1 LTEASEGETPG
12 RDPRT
17 ADLFSR
23 ANKAYDAGDYE
34 AAIRLLADAISLDP
48 DNVVALNNKG
58 AALDALGKREAAE
71 ACYRRAIALSDT
83 YELAWHN
90 LGNCLF
96 AQEMYEGAAKAYSKA
111 ASLNPERAENIIG
124 LAESHAELGNTRRA
138 SAAIVKIPPT
148 DDDSHL
154 LSQADLYLAV
164 ELGDKAAKCCERYIS
179 LHPDD
184 PAGHVHLGGVMQ
196 EMGRYD
202 DAIPSFERAL
212 KLSPDDPHVWNNFG
226 YACFCADKIDRALAA
241 FDRSIEIDPSY
252 KHAWYN
258 KGYAL
263 HGVDRL
269 EEAVECYQEALKID
283 ENDRVLLNNHGNALY
298 NLGRYAES
306 IPSFVAAITA
316 DPDYEI
322 AWNNIGNALEKMGIY
337 SDAIPFHDRS
347 LEIRPDFDYALYA
360 KGVCKAAVGD
370 VEEGYDLLLE
380 SLDINPSYDE
390 AWKARSAVAR
400 QLGRMDDAL
409 SSIDRALLLNPDLCE
424 AWIERGDMLIGV
436 GDGIGAEQ
444 SYTRALACVG
454 EAIAANP
461 ADGDPWRVRA
471 EALVRVGR
479 YSEALDS
486 AVRAVT
492 SPHSDITVLPLAFN
506 VCRLSGVDSPP
517 RELLDAVNGCA
528 APSPALA
535 YAEFMGARGQWED
548 VVDLLYSRDM
558 EELTSPSRLLFVRAL
573 ASLGDVGSAKAIVA
587 ASPETERPRLEA
599 EIEMLSAGDEHLFDS
614 LEEILRRWPSDHSAA
629 VCVAKA
635 LLAKGAF
642 RDAVEAAETAIGSDE
657 ADWEPFEILSDA
669 YEALGMSDK
678 SSEARQRAR
687 RLLAQCVNHE
697 GRRAMR
703 GAA

>member
-1 LTEASEGETPG
+1 MTEVSEEHTSRKSPK
-12 RDPRT
+12 T
-17 ADLFSR
+17 ADLFAR

-34 AAIRLLADAISLDP
+34 AAVRLLADAISLDP
-48 DNVVALNNKG
+48 ENVVALNNKG

-71 ACYRRAIALSDT
+71 TCYRRAIALSDD

-111 ASLNPERAENIIG
+111 AGLNTARAENVVG

-138 SAAIVKIPPT
+138 SVAIAKMPPT

-154 LSQADLYLAV
+154 LTQADLYLAV
-164 ELGDKAAKCCERYIS
+164 QLGDKAAQCCERYIS

-184 PAGHVHLGGVMQ
+184 PAGHVHLGGAMQ
-196 EMGRYD
+196 ELGRYD
-202 DAIPSFERAL
+202 DAIPCFERAL
-212 KLSPDDPHVWNNFG
+212 KLSQDDPQVWNNFG
-226 YACFCADKIDRALAA
+226 YTCFCANKIDRALAA

-269 EEAVECYQEALKID
+269 EEAVECYREALKID

-306 IPSFVAAITA
+306 IPSFVAAITV

-409 SSIDRALLLNPDLCE
+409 SSIDRALTLNPELCE
-424 AWIERGDMLIGV
+424 AWIDRGDILIAV

-444 SYTRALACVG
+444 SYSRALAC
-454 EAIAANP
+454 ADDSIASSP
-461 ADGDPWRVRA
+461 SDGDPWRIRA

-479 YSEALDS
+479 YSDALDS

-517 RELLDAVNGCA
+517 HELVQAVSGCA
-528 APSPALA
+528 APGPVLA
-535 YAEFMGARGQWED
+535 YAEFVGARGRWEE
-548 VVDLLYSRDM
+548 VVDVLYSRDM
-558 EELTSPSRLLFVRAL
+558 EELTPPSRLLFVRAL
-573 ASLGDVGSAKAIVA
+573 VSLGDLESAKAIVA
-587 ASPETERPRLEA
+587 SSPGTERLRLEA
-599 EIEMLSAGDEHLFDS
+599 EVRMLSSGEEDRIKS
-614 LEEILRRWPSDHSAA
+614 LEDTLRSWPSDHAAA
-629 VCVAKA
+629 VCIAKA

-642 RDAVEAAETAIGSDE
+642 RDAVKAAETAIGSDE
-657 ADWEPFEILSDA
+657 ADWEPYEILSDA
-669 YEALGMSDK
+669 YEALGMAGK
-678 SSEARQRAR
+678 SGEAQQHAR
-687 RLLAQCVNHE
+687 RLLARCADHE
-697 GRRAMR
+697 GRAMR
-703 GAA
+703 GAG